1 MDFAGLFT
9 GQNTNSNSKNGN
21 INNDSK
27 HHFFIGC
34 KINDEILVDK
44 LKLVRK
50 KLVNKYNIKELH
62 YPNIVTT
69 NLVYLG
75 YFDMKVAKLYM
86 DKIMRFLCEALVKKY
101 SKLECN
107 MTNFKMVFDG
117 SYYKIMLQLE
127 DVESELKNVMIPF
140 LNNKGVVPI
149 YGNRHFENK
158 ASIDIIYFK
167 KSEKIEEQ
175 KKKFKKKFKIML
187 DYPIDK
193 FILDSLV
200 LIKGTPVITRSGYPS
215 THDQM
220 DFKILDDY
228 KYEFTEQS
236 NKNENYKGNNN
247 RFPTGREN
255 SMNGN
260 NRRNNNNGNNVRNN
274 AGNNVRNNN
283 NGNNVRNNTGN
294 NIRNNNNGNNVRN
307 NAGNNVR
314 NNNNG
319 NNVRNNNNGNNVRNN
334 NNGNNIINNA
344 GNNVRNNNHGI
355 LGNRGNRN
363 IKNNSIRLNGNNMN

>member
-75 YFDMKVAKLYM
+75 YFDMKVAKIYM

-255 SMNGN
+255 SMN
-260 NRRNNNNGNNVRNN
+260 RRNNNNGNNAGNNNNGNN
-274 AGNNVRNNN
+274 AGNNNNGNNAGNNRNNRRNNGNNAGNNRNNRRNNGNNAGNNGSNLRNNN
-283 NGNNVRNNTGN
+283 NGNNNRLLRNNN
-294 NIRNNNNGNNVRN
+294 NEILSNNNNGIFNNGSNLRNNNGNN
-307 NAGNNVR
+307 A
-314 NNNNG
+314 
-319 NNVRNNNNGNNVRNN
+319 
-334 NNGNNIINNA
+334 
-344 GNNVRNNNHGI
+344 
-355 LGNRGNRN
+355 
-363 IKNNSIRLNGNNMN
+363 